1 MKNVNFAPV
10 LVFPIRKCFFGPQDG
25 LQNALRSPQDGSKRV
40 LRSNFFR
47 HRFCLRFWSTFGP
60 VLVPS
65 WPPFGRPKRPQ
76 NRSKNRSKIVLLQ
89 DGLQDRS
96 KTAQEPP
103 KTLPGLP
110 RTPSRPPKTLPKR
123 PPRASRAPLGPS
135 KKSKTSKSSKTCR
148 KKVDHGRLQWSLNT
162 IARKN
167 RKSVHNSRTP
177 EGGGGGRAKRSSI
190 RRPQRSTA
198 CCKSLVNISCFLV
211 ISRSLDR
218 RYLSRYL

>member
-10 LVFPIRKCFFGPQDG
+10 FVFPIRKWFFGPQDG
-25 LQNALRSPQDGSKRV
+25 FQNALRSPQDGSKRV
-40 LRSNFFR
+40 LRSIFFR
-47 HRFCLRFWSTFGP
+47 HRFCLRFWSDFGP

-76 NRSKNRSKIVLLQ
+76 NRSKNQSKIVLLQ

-110 RTPSRPPKTLPKR
+110 RTPSRLPKTLPKR

-148 KKVDHGRLQWSLNT
+148 KKGRPWSPTMVTQYHRSKEFEVSSQQSNPRGWRRWSREALFNPPPPAEGQHGVL
-162 IARKN
+162 
-167 RKSVHNSRTP
+167 
-177 EGGGGGRAKRSSI
+177 
-190 RRPQRSTA
+190 
-198 CCKSLVNISCFLV
+198 
-211 ISRSLDR
+211 
-218 RYLSRYL
+218 